1 MTRTARTINRW
12 QAAALAL
19 VAGTVGLGGAFVASA
34 PAALAET
41 VTSLNGTV
49 TMSVPPPVVAGVA
62 STYTL
67 TFTNTST
74 STTTNV
80 VAVGSLPNSMT
91 LKSIS
96 NCARLGGNQ
105 STSFNCTMPNLAPGA
120 SESATFSIL
129 ASTTGSYD
137 IPFGVAAAIP
147 DPNTPGASDII
158 GDQAT
163 LTVNVQPGPTDIQVT
178 GSANSGSPP
187 LGGTFNYT
195 FQVKNNGPIPAG
207 GVTFDDALPVSIHVA
222 ANPTVDV
229 GSCTANTVSNSVHCD
244 IGNLGV
250 GQQSTISLAAT
261 PNVAGAFANTATI
274 AMTGAD
280 THPANNSVTVTVQPK

>member
-1 MTRTARTINRW
+1 
-12 QAAALAL
+12 
-19 VAGTVGLGGAFVASA
+19 VASI
-34 PAALAET
+34 
-41 VTSLNGTV
+41 
-49 TMSVPPPVVAGVA
+49 
-62 STYTL
+62 YTL
-67 TFTNTST
+67 TFTNTTT

-80 VAVGSLPNSMT
+80 VAVGSLPSGMT
-91 LKSIS
+91 LKSIG

-129 ASTTGSYD
+129 ASTTASYD

-178 GSANSGSPP
+178 GSSNNGSPP
-187 LGGTFNYT
+187 LGGTFEYT

-207 GVTFDDALPVSIHVA
+207 GITLDDPLPASIQLVG
-222 ANPTVDV
+222 NPTIDV
-229 GSCTANTVSNSVHCD
+229 GSCTTNIVLNSVHCD

-261 PNVAGAFANTATI
+261 PSASGVIANTATI
-274 AMTGAD
+274 DTTGID
-280 THPANNSVTVTVQPK
+280 IHPANNSVTVTVQPK

>member
-1 MTRTARTINRW
+1 MTGTARRVNRPRTA
-12 QAAALAL
+12 AL
-19 VAGTVGLGGAFVASA
+19 VVVAGAVGLSGAYVTSST
-34 PAALAET
+34 ALAET
-41 VTSLNGTV
+41 VTSSNRAV
-49 TMSVPPPVVAGVA
+49 AISVPPPVVAGVA

-67 TFTNTST
+67 TFTNTAT

-80 VAVGSLPNSMT
+80 VAVGSLPSGMT
-91 LKSIS
+91 LKSIG

-147 DPNTPGASDII
+147 DPNTPGASDIT

-178 GSANSGSPP
+178 GSSNNGSPP
-187 LGGTFNYT
+187 LGGTFDYT

-207 GVTFDDALPVSIHVA
+207 GITLDDALPASIHLVG
-222 ANPTVDV
+222 NPTIDV
-229 GSCTANTVSNSVHCD
+229 GSCTTNIALNSVHCD

-261 PNVAGAFANTATI
+261 PSASGVIANTATI
-274 AMTGAD
+274 DTTGTD
-280 THPANNSVTVTVQPK
+280 SHPANNSVTVTVQPK

>member
-1 MTRTARTINRW
+1 MTRAVPDLKRSSATAN
-12 QAAALAL
+12 AL
-19 VAGTVGLGGAFVASA
+19 VAGLLAVGGAFAASA
-34 PAALAET
+34 PTASAES

-67 TFTNTST
+67 TFTNTTT

-80 VAVGSLPNSMT
+80 VALGSLPKGMAVKNIT
-91 LKSIS
+91 

-129 ASTTGSYD
+129 ASAVGTDD

-147 DPNTPGASDII
+147 DTNTPGASDII

-163 LTVNVQPGPTDIQVT
+163 LTVNVRPGPTDIQVT
-178 GSANSGSPP
+178 GSSNNGSPP
-187 LGGTFNYT
+187 LGSTFSYT
-195 FQVKNNGPIPAG
+195 FQVKNNGPLAAG
-207 GVTFDDALPVSIHVA
+207 GVTFDDTLPASIRL
-222 ANPTVDV
+222 V
-229 GSCTANTVSNSVHCD
+229 GSPAIDIRSCTANTVSNSVHCD
-244 IGNLGV
+244 IGDLSV
-250 GQQSTISLAAT
+250 GEQSTILLSAT
-261 PNVAGAFANTATI
+261 PTTGGVFANTATI
-274 AMTGAD
+274 AMTGPD
-280 THPANNSVTVTVQPK
+280 SHPANDNVTVTVQPK